1 MLLLEGPTMK
11 QILSVAMLLALV
23 AAPLVAQAATLDDA
37 SEALGKINDYTA
49 SLVVHEILGTSTQD
63 RTYGYRF
70 KKPHFIS
77 VDVVVGPDAGA
88 AIVYKGGTQVRAH
101 KGGMLAMIK
110 MNMDLHDK
118 RVLSL
123 RGDSIDTGTFGSV
136 LDELKSTKGTMSEA
150 DGASVDGIP
159 TTAVTLVVADPA
171 ANHNVSKEVVFFAK
185 SSHLPVRR
193 ERYEG
198 ERLVKDEKWTS
209 VKLNVGLTDANF

>member
-1 MLLLEGPTMK
+1 MK
-11 QILSVAMLLALV
+11 PILSLAMLLAIV
-23 AAPLVAQAATLDDA
+23 VAPLAAQAGALDEA
-37 SEALGKINDYTA
+37 SEALAKVNDYTT
-49 SLVVHEILGTSTQD
+49 SLVVHEILGTATQD

-70 KKPHFIS
+70 KKPHFIG
-77 VDVVVGPDAGA
+77 VDVISGPDAGA
-88 AIVYKGGTQVRAH
+88 AIVFKGGTQVRAH

-136 LDELKSTKGTMSEA
+136 VDELKSLKGTLSEA
-150 DGASVDGIP
+150 DGAAVDGIA
-159 TTAVTLVVADPA
+159 TTALTLVVADPA
-171 ANHNVSKEVVFFAK
+171 ANHNVSKEIVSFAK

-193 ERYEG
+193 ERFEG

-209 VKLNVGLTDANF
+209 VKLNVGLTEGSF

>member
-1 MLLLEGPTMK
+1 MK
-11 QILSVAMLLALV
+11 PILSLAMLLAIV
-23 AAPLVAQAATLDDA
+23 VAPLSAQAGALDEA
-37 SEALGKINDYTA
+37 SEALAKVNDYTT
-49 SLVVHEILGTSTQD
+49 SLVVHEILGTATQD

-70 KKPHFIS
+70 KKPHFIG
-77 VDVVVGPDAGA
+77 VDVISGPDAGA
-88 AIVYKGGTQVRAH
+88 AIVFKGGTQVRAH

-136 LDELKSTKGTMSEA
+136 VDELKSTKGTMSEA
-150 DGASVDGIP
+150 DGASIDGIA
-159 TTAVTLVVADPA
+159 TTAVTLVLADPA
-171 ANHNVSKEVVFFAK
+171 TNHNVSKEVVFFAK

-198 ERLVKDEKWTS
+198 ERLIKDEKWTS
-209 VKLNVGLTDANF
+209 VKLNVGLTDASF